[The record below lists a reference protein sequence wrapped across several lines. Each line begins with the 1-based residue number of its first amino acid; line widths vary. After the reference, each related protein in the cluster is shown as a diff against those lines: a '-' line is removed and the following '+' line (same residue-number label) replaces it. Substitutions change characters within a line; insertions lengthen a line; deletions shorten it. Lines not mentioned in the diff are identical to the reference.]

1 MTGSGSSLPAIPLH
15 VTFEEVCRDLRKPGG
30 VDARFST
37 MATIAEHRSDFVRA
51 AHATWKRWHVEA
63 VHQILVFDAFA
74 KAEQARPIGTPA
86 KEFADFQRA
95 LWRRVN
101 DAIVWSVWGSQ
112 RHIVKRLCLYRPRT
126 FLAESNAAMVMNV
139 ISQLNANPLNL
150 ALWTDATSCVDIGD
164 VLWIP
169 DGLRPDPEFLELK
182 EGPVNEAILDMVALQ
197 GAELETRLDQFHTKY
212 GRRGF
217 KQIQRIIRQKRVG
230 DQVLNLLRDERGVD
244 PASGSEIEIVD
255 LGVQPEFYD
264 DSLNALLCTALES
277 HGEVIELVA
286 ECLWVY
292 ANADPAV
299 SRVSAEQR
307 FERFL
312 AEKLPRAYCRGRLA
326 RREPTDRDRIASL
339 LWSFYQPIAKPLFL
353 RELDPHLVG
362 SAIAG
367 ELAFKI
373 FVYLDVERF
382 AALIDSSGATWKWG
396 TDKELRRSVSSPS
409 ALRPVTFSGKLP
421 VIQVGEC
428 RTSIT
433 DPAMVQMLFDGVT
446 PRTIARMLVA
456 HGERMHARAHGHDSG
471 AGAPK

>member
-1 MTGSGSSLPAIPLH
+1 VIPLH
-15 VTFEEVCRDLRKPGG
+15 VTFEEACRDLQKPGG
-30 VDARFST
+30 EDPRFST
-37 MATIAEHRSDFVRA
+37 ITTIAEHRCDFVRA
-51 AHATWKRWHVEA
+51 AHETWKRWHAEA

-86 KEFADFQRA
+86 KEFSDFQRA

-101 DAIVWSVWGSQ
+101 DAIVWSVCGSK
-112 RHIVKRLCLYRPRT
+112 RHVVKRLCLYRPRT
-126 FLAESNAAMVMNV
+126 FLAESNAAMAMSV
-139 ISQLNANPLNL
+139 ISQLNANPLSL
-150 ALWTDATSCVDIGD
+150 AVWTDATSCVDIGD

-169 DGLRPDPEFLELK
+169 DGLRPNPEFLELK

-197 GAELETRLDQFHTKY
+197 GAELETRLGEFHSKY
-212 GRRGF
+212 GERGF
-217 KQIQRIIRQKRVG
+217 KQIQRIVRQKQVS
-230 DQVLNLLRDERGVD
+230 DQVLDLLRDERGID
-244 PASGSEIEIVD
+244 PVSGSEIEIVD
-255 LGVQPEFYD
+255 VGVQPEFYD
-264 DSLNALLCTALES
+264 DSLNALLCAALES
-277 HGEVIELVA
+277 RGEVIELVA

-292 ANADPAV
+292 ANADPSA
-299 SRVSAEQR
+299 SRLSAEHR
-307 FERFL
+307 FEKFL
-312 AEKLPRAYCRGRLA
+312 AEKLPRAYCRGRPA

-339 LWSFYQPIAKPLFL
+339 LLSFDQPIAKPLFL

-382 AALIDSSGATWKWG
+382 AALIDSSGATWRWG

-421 VIQVGEC
+421 VIHVGEC

-446 PRTIARMLVA
+446 PRTIARALVA
-456 HGERMHARAHGHDSG
+456 HGKRMQARAQGYDSG
-471 AGAPK
+471 EGAPK